1 MICVSKMVDE
11 ESSSSK
17 DNGLNFFWYV
27 IFVGSISLL
36 GAAVAGTIGA
46 CTGANWDDVE
56 EIIDYA
62 CMDEPEEDPKQRSQA
77 FEDLVNSEA
86 YQNWLNNLRYN
97 SGSKGGSSA
106 TVQ

>member
-1 MICVSKMVDE
+1 MDTFGKTLTGAVAGIGAITILPVAGV
-11 ESSSSK
+11 
-17 DNGLNFFWYV
+17 
-27 IFVGSISLL
+27 VGSISLL

-97 SGSKGGSSA
+97 SDSKGGRSA